1 MTLSIFDKLTALP
14 LFLGM
19 NRDEISQ
26 AVGLAKFGFHKYDK
40 GQVIVKEGEQ
50 CNRLRILTDGTIT
63 AHISAADHGYSIIE
77 ELTAPYLLEPDYLF
91 GLSQRHAH
99 TFVAAS
105 PCNFVTLDKNE
116 VLKLTEEYIIFHL
129 NLLNIISAQSQKT
142 CTQLFH
148 TPSHTLEGRI
158 VRFVAHRC
166 LRMAGSKTVSIK
178 MKRLAEELNDS
189 RLDISKALN
198 TLQDQQLIE
207 LHRGFFRIPSFE
219 RLLQALH

>member
-50 CNRLRILTDGTIT
+50 CNQLHILTDGTIT
-63 AHISAADHGYSIIE
+63 AHISAADHGYSIME

-99 TFVAAS
+99 TFVADS

-166 LRMAGSKTVSIK
+166 LRMAGPKTVSIK

>member
-50 CNRLRILTDGTIT
+50 CNQLRILTDGTIT
-63 AHISAADHGYSIIE
+63 AHISAADHGYTIME
-77 ELTAPYLLEPDYLF
+77 ELIAPYLLEPDYLF

-166 LRMAGSKTVSIK
+166 LRMAGPKTVSIK